1 MAWRDV
7 EVWRRQRPYVNA
19 EIRKDAPDHLA
30 RLGLATSFVF
40 VVGMAE
46 GATVSALKGDLK
58 FPTRYAIYNTIPS
71 FVGGKVPASSV
82 ASAMA
87 TPPPVRACP
96 RAAAHA
102 ANLRALRTAVAGYTV
117 LSVVFQVALAGGRG
131 MEAYQQA
138 VADGLEVPSLSA
150 SGFGDG
156 SAGGVVRLCGAR
168 GLEPALVA
176 PVAGRGG
183 YRTPILPVV
192 VSGGGFGHRSGGW
205 RSSDPASSFLSE
217 GALSAVAK
225 VSPRPCYYRIGG
237 DRIFCREAWQ
247 PVVSALAEAGA
258 TSDSREKVLVM
269 EADAVSSDAPQALMS
284 PPREV
289 KGGEGRLGVDQA
301 VWGLAMLRRALE
313 ERRRERRAGRLASV
327 LLAERRLVCVEGSTT
342 TTVSIDARA
351 ALLLS
356 VLSWAEQ
363 CQGDDDA
370 LADEANASPG
380 NSGSSTDGE
389 AAGFVAEPIALAEDR
404 DLAGSTTAAAVAD
417 VLGTTEGSVAPDE
430 ESGADTAAVAEEE
443 EEEDTIGVDRDAT
456 ARADDDEQGPPA
468 STAARVLVVL
478 ERMGRGVRVA
488 AARLGQVRSAM
499 GRSLGAVSAW
509 LVKNGRRRP
518 TTPDAAINRV
528 LVYDTDDDES
538 FRWLAAKMLKV
549 GWTVERQTSERLR
562 NEAGVPVLVHSC
574 SDEKTLTA
582 AAGHVVRGANVC
594 AVVHSWD
601 CGVEARRLLVEARE
615 TVLPDEGRT
624 ARQPSVEVICTAEVG
639 EDLFQFVRWQL
650 LSGATTEQVQQ
661 GLDDLFGAFYETEQE
676 KP

>member
-1 MAWRDV
+1 MAWRDL
-7 EVWRRQRPYVNA
+7 EVWRRQRPYVNS
-19 EIRKDAPDHLA
+19 EIRKDVPDHLA

-131 MEAYQQA
+131 MEGYQQA

-150 SGFGDG
+150 SGFGNR

-192 VSGGGFGHRSGGW
+192 VSGGGFGHHSGGW
-205 RSSDPASSFLSE
+205 RSSDAASSFLPE

-237 DRIFCREAWQ
+237 DRVFCREAWQ
-247 PVVSALAEAGA
+247 PVVLALAETGA
-258 TSDSREKVLVM
+258 TSESREIVLVM
-269 EADAVSSDAPQALMS
+269 EADAVSSDAPQTLMS
-284 PPREV
+284 PPLER
-289 KGGEGRLGVDQA
+289 KGGEGRLGEDQA

-313 ERRRERRAGRLASV
+313 ERRSSRERGAGRVASV
-327 LLAERRLVCVEGSTT
+327 LLAERRLVGAEGSRT

-380 NSGSSTDGE
+380 KSASDGE
-389 AAGFVAEPIALAEDR
+389 AADCAADPTALAADR
-404 DLAGSTTAAAVAD
+404 DPAGSTTAAAVAD
-417 VLGTTEGSVAPDE
+417 VLDTTENSAAPEEESEAGAGAAAADE
-430 ESGADTAAVAEEE
+430 EEG
-443 EEEDTIGVDRDAT
+443 IVDGDAT
-456 ARADDDEQGPPA
+456 ARADDDEQAPSA

-478 ERMGRGVRVA
+478 ESMGRGVRVA
-488 AARLGQVRSAM
+488 AAPFGQVRSAV

-509 LVKNGRRRP
+509 LAKKGRRP
-518 TTPDAAINRV
+518 ATADAATNINRM
-528 LVYDTDDDES
+528 LVYETDDEES

-549 GWTVERQTSERLR
+549 GWRVERQTSERLR
-562 NEAGVPVLVHSC
+562 NEAPVPVLVHCC
-574 SDEKTLTA
+574 SDEKT
-582 AAGHVVRGANVC
+582 
-594 AVVHSWD
+594 
-601 CGVEARRLLVEARE
+601 
-615 TVLPDEGRT
+615 
-624 ARQPSVEVICTAEVG
+624 
-639 EDLFQFVRWQL
+639 
-650 LSGATTEQVQQ
+650 
-661 GLDDLFGAFYETEQE
+661 
-676 KP
+676 